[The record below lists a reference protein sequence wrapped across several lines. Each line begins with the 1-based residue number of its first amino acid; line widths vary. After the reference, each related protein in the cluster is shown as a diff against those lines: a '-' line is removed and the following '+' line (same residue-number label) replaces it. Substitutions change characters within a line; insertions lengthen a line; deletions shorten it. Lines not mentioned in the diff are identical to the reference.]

1 MKTEFK
7 QRRSFFMRNIL
18 AFGVIFL
25 LLGFIVNQV
34 LYQSLY
40 SNIDEELRAV
50 STNTAFIQQELT
62 KGNLGDLSTLPKF
75 SGETKPHP
83 DLKPPNSFQVQVVL
97 WSKTGKILNQ
107 EALGNRY
114 NDMANLSM
122 NTQKLN
128 QIEAVH
134 VEDSYKQKIN
144 FRSITKKVDASEV
157 AYIQFISNTNQL
169 EESMHFFQQV
179 LIGCMIIFW
188 LLSIAVSYYLAKVNM
203 APILASWKRQQEFVE
218 NSSHELRTPLTII
231 QAKLEKLFTHPA
243 HTIIEESEDI
253 ALALNE
259 TRRLSQ
265 LTNDLLL
272 LARSDSNEL
281 ILERKLIDVKS
292 FLFETC
298 EPYQDIA
305 LSQKKVMTLELSHLQ
320 TVSFDPKLITQLLI
334 ILLDNALKYTNAEDT
349 ITVFSETTSKHW
361 LIEVRDTGI
370 GLKSTNTD
378 QLFTRFYREDGAR
391 QRKTGGYGLGLS
403 IAKSIVEMHHGK
415 ITAATNQPKGSIFSI
430 TLPIN

>member
-7 QRRSFFMRNIL
+7 QRRSLFMRNIL

-40 SNIDEELRAV
+40 MNIDDELRSV
-50 STNTAFIQQELT
+50 STNSDFIQQELT
-62 KGNLGDLSTLPKF
+62 KNAPETGEIPNF
-75 SGETKPHP
+75 SGDPKPHRN
-83 DLKPPNSFQVQVVL
+83 LKPPNSFQVQPIL
-97 WSKTGKILNQ
+97 WSKSGKIINQ

-114 NDMANLSM
+114 SDMVNLTFDK
-122 NTQKLN
+122 NKLE

-134 VEDSYKQKIN
+134 VEDSYNQKIN
-144 FRSITKKVDASEV
+144 FRSITKKVDNGDV
-157 AYIQFISNTNQL
+157 AYIQFVSNTNQL
-169 EESMHFFQQV
+169 EESMTFFQQV
-179 LIGCMIIFW
+179 LIGCMIVFW
-188 LLSIAVSYYLAKVNM
+188 IISIIVSYYLAKLNM
-203 APILASWKRQQEFVE
+203 APIMASWKRQQEFVE

-231 QAKLEKLFTHPA
+231 QAKLEKLFTKPN
-243 HTIIEESEDI
+243 HTILEESEDI

-259 TRRLSQ
+259 TRRLNQ

-281 ILERKLIDVKS
+281 VVDRKLADVKE
-292 FLFETC
+292 FLVKAS
-298 EPYQDIA
+298 EPYQEIA
-305 LSQKKVMTLELSHLQ
+305 DSQGKQMTLELGHLQ
-320 TVSFDPKLITQLLI
+320 AVSFDAKLITQLLI
-334 ILLDNALKYTNAEDT
+334 ILLDNALKYTGQGDT
-349 ITVFSETTSKHW
+349 ITVFSETTAKYW

-370 GLKSTNTD
+370 GLKSPNTD

-403 IAKSIVEMHHGK
+403 IAKSIVDLHHGK
-415 ITAATNQPKGSIFSI
+415 ISVKTNQPKGTIFSV
-430 TLPIN
+430 TLPVD